1 MSGWRIARIGG
12 VDVRVDPSFLVIVL
26 LLASNIY
33 VGLQDPFRFP
43 ALARQALY
51 SLSLLSAFLF
61 FLSILL
67 HELAHA
73 GMSRALR
80 IHVAGIVLYMFGG
93 ATYTA
98 AEERGPSGEFWTTIV
113 GPATSAAL
121 GGLFIWIHQ
130 TVNLDPA
137 LDFVVL
143 NLGRWNLLLA
153 IFNSVPIF
161 PLDGGRLLRS
171 TIWAIA
177 RNRFQAT
184 VIAARTSQ
192 ALCGLLIAYAV
203 LRTLRAQDLGWIW
216 MGFIGVMLFRTA
228 SGALAEARQ
237 RQALDSATA
246 GQVMSPPPPVIPS
259 HLSVGE
265 ARTRYLDGH
274 VGEAFPVVTD
284 GAVVG
289 FASLTTV
296 EGVAPDRPVIEASV
310 PPTSVATVSAGD
322 SMEEVVHRLQQDHI
336 AAVLV
341 MDVGRLVGVI
351 EMGDVNRFLKE
362 RV

>member
-12 VDVRVDPSFLVIVL
+12 IDVHVDPSFLVIVL

-43 ALARQALY
+43 ALTTRVLY
-51 SLSLLSAFLF
+51 SLSILSAFLF
-61 FLSILL
+61 FLSILA

-98 AEERGPSGEFWTTIV
+98 AEERGPSGEFLTTIV

-130 TVNLDPA
+130 TVPLDPA

-143 NLGRWNLLLA
+143 NLGRWNILLA
-153 IFNSVPIF
+153 IFNAVPIF

-177 RNRFQAT
+177 RNRYQAT

-192 ALCGLLIAYAV
+192 TLSALLVAFAV
-203 LRTLRAQDLGWIW
+203 LRTLREQDVGWIW

-228 SGALAEARQ
+228 TGALAEARQ
-237 RQALDSATA
+237 RRALDSATA
-246 GQVMSPPPPVIPS
+246 GQVMSPPPPVVPS
-259 HLSVGE
+259 DVSVGD
-265 ARTRYLDGH
+265 ARARFLDGH
-274 VGEAFPVVTD
+274 AGEAFPVVT
-284 GAVVG
+284 GGTVVG
-289 FASLTTV
+289 FVSLTTV
-296 EGVAPDRPVIEASV
+296 EGFAPDRPVLEATV
-310 PPTSVATVSAGD
+310 PPTAVATVSAGD
-322 SMEEVVHRLQQDHI
+322 TMEEVVSRLQQDHI

-341 MDVGRLVGVI
+341 MDRGELVGVI
-351 EMGDVNRFLKE
+351 EARDVNRFLKE